1 VDRAVFLL
9 ARITELYPVA
19 LREIDRL
26 ARGMGTEN
34 WRVETVDGK
43 RLFLKVYAAR
53 WDRAEE
59 RQALVLAMRARMAAI
74 RTPMIIPDRDGDLLR
89 DDGEWAYALFDYVS
103 GASPAS
109 PLSTAQMV
117 EAGVELAKIHRSFR
131 DIETSLPSQTPSW
144 LQFSL
149 EAKQSEIET
158 YQSLIAARTALDA
171 FDTATLSVLPRRK
184 SLLAQVPRLLAE
196 LANAESQVLHGDYS
210 VENVLFHDGGGAV
223 GGSLAAVVDFRPPKP
238 FLLAYE
244 IGRIAFPP
252 EHFAQDDWLDRGV
265 ALLTAY
271 RDENPRAAGQIG
283 LAPIAWLV
291 QLLRST
297 YGLKQHY
304 ETQVERQMELDRF
317 WLERARGAEILFDNL
332 PEVIEALPR

>member
-1 VDRAVFLL
+1 MQKQFGAPCLPQKPELL
-9 ARITELYPVA
+9 T
-19 LREIDRL
+19 
-26 ARGMGTEN
+26 
-34 WRVETVDGK
+34 
-43 RLFLKVYAAR
+43 
-53 WDRAEE
+53 
-59 RQALVLAMRARMAAI
+59 
-74 RTPMIIPDRDGDLLR
+74 
-89 DDGEWAYALFDYVS
+89 YALFDYVS
-103 GASPAS
+103 GASPAP

-117 EAGVELAKIHRSFR
+117 GAGVELAKIHRLFR

-149 EAKQSEIET
+149 EAKQNEIET
-158 YQSLIAARTALDA
+158 YQSLIAARRALDA
-171 FDTATLSVLPRRK
+171 FDTATLSLLPRRK
-184 SLLAQVPRLLAE
+184 SLLAQVPRLLPE

-210 VENVLFHDGGGAV
+210 VENVLFHDGEGAV
-223 GGSLAAVVDFRPPKP
+223 QEPAAQRPCDALAAVVDFRPPKP

-271 RDENPRAAGQIG
+271 RDENPRAAGQIR

-304 ETQVERQMELDRF
+304 GTQVERQVELDRF

-332 PEVIEALPR
+332 PEVIQALPR